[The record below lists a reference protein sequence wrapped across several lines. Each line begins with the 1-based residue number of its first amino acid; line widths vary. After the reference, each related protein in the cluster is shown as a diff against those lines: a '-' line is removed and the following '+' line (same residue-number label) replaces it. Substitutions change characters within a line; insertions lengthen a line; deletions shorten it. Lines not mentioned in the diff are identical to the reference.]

1 MAHERSSEY
10 RGATREDAES
20 AYHADARTM
29 ARMGYAP
36 ASEDWS
42 SVVEE
47 VLTVRYVH
55 APELRSAV
63 LEAVAMAEAEQQTL
77 PRRAK
82 RPSAARNALRRVVGR
97 GLTLF
102 DRLTTELKVTVG
114 AIAGLAAGIS
124 LWSLIGPALY
134 VENAFMLFISLFTL
148 GFAGGLAGATVTL
161 RRELR
166 RSDGGT

>member
-10 RGATREDAES
+10 HGATREDAEA
-20 AYHADARTM
+20 AYHADARAM
-29 ARMGYAP
+29 AKMGYAP

-63 LEAVAMAEAEQQTL
+63 LEAVAMAEAEQTL
-77 PRRAK
+77 PRRAR
-82 RPSAARNALRRVVGR
+82 RPSAARIALRRIIGR
-97 GLTLF
+97 GLKLF

-124 LWSLIGPALY
+124 LWSLIGPGLY
-134 VENAFMLFISLFTL
+134 VQNAFMLFISLFTL
-148 GFAGGLAGATVTL
+148 GFAGGLAGATITL